1 MKAFIEFLPPDT
13 SISCFKHERLKI
25 EAFRSVIKL
34 PYVIVSYE
42 KDSTTYHCRTIDDTR
57 HLADSLINE
66 YLNKVKSVEEFF
78 DEI

>member
-13 SISCFKHERLKI
+13 IISCFKHEGLKI

-42 KDSTTYHCRTIDDTR
+42 KDSTTYPCDTIKDAR
-57 HLADSLINE
+57 NLADCLINE
-66 YLNKVKSVEEFF
+66 YLDKVKSVEDFF
-78 DEI
+78 DGI